1 MALERDTVQHTLC
14 IPLWGRA
21 ISTRRQ
27 PGFFPDPDAA
37 RILDELGEPRP
48 ESLFY
53 RLEYPGLQCI
63 VRQYDM
69 ACEIEAYARTHPGA
83 CVIELGAGLSCLRR
97 QMAAAGMT
105 GASCPWYAV
114 DLPNVIELRERL
126 VPDDGVE
133 RRLAADLN
141 DHAWM
146 ERVDA
151 DSARGTMLVAAGL
164 FYYFRRAQVEALV
177 AALAERFP
185 GGALAFDATNGRGIR
200 GVNKEVELAG
210 NATRSYF
217 SLEDPAREVPLW
229 SPRISGA
236 SERDYLS
243 GYATPGVTYRAG
255 WLTRRIMGHMRR
267 RHLGFIVHVDFAGP
281 GSGTGGAR

>member
-1 MALERDTVQHTLC
+1 MALERGTVQHTLC

-27 PGFFPDPDAA
+27 PAFFPDPDAA
-37 RILDELGEPRP
+37 RILSELGEPRST
-48 ESLFY
+48 SLFY

-69 ACEIEAYARTHPGA
+69 ACEIREYVREHPGA
-83 CVIELGAGLSCLRR
+83 CVIELGSGLSCLRR
-97 QMAAAGMT
+97 QMATAGME
-105 GASCPWYAV
+105 GVGGPWFAV
-114 DLPNVIELRERL
+114 DFPDVIELRERL

-133 RRLAADLN
+133 HRLAADIR
-141 DHAWM
+141 DFVWM
-146 ERVDA
+146 DRIDA
-151 DSARGTMLVAAGL
+151 DPACGTVLIAAGL
-164 FYYFRRAQVEALV
+164 FYYFRGAQVEALV
-177 AALAERFP
+177 AALARRFP

-229 SPRISGA
+229 SPLIAGV

-243 GYATPGVTYRAG
+243 GYAAPGVTYRAG
-255 WLTRRIMGHMRR
+255 WLTRRIMNYMRR
-267 RHLGFIVHVDFAGP
+267 YHLGFIVHVDFAEA
-281 GSGTGGAR
+281 GSEMGGAR